1 VTKLL
6 LLLASTALA
15 LALGEAIAR
24 VVDPD
29 WRLFSPPICFRPDLF
44 EQTPWG
50 YRLHPGRTL
59 RLRPPA
65 PDLVVSNAQ
74 GFRGTRDVGEAD
86 PRPRIVVL
94 GDSMAFGGGVAEA
107 ERFTERLEAVEPG
120 WRVENLGMIGYGPDL
135 MLRALEAVGLGAR
148 PAMVVMAMYADDPRR
163 VAPLYAGVGFPIPR
177 YVVREGRLETIA
189 YPEPH
194 PWEHLRL
201 VQGLS
206 YARWRYTG
214 AARPVTGAV
223 LDRWRAL
230 AAEHGAVPAL
240 VFVPRAR
247 DGFDDRGW
255 RGWLAAWAAAARVPF
270 LDLTDALRARGRELY
285 LPADTHWSTAGH
297 AVVADALRPFVAREL
312 LGRAA
317 TREQA
322 DELAGEGDAD
332 PDEER
337 VADAHQ
343 VQHLAEVG
351 QLHLAQSLHD
361 VPADERA
368 VEEGERQ

>member
-6 LLLASTALA
+6 LLVASTAFA
-15 LALGEAIAR
+15 LALGEMIAR
-24 VVDPD
+24 VVDPE

-44 EQTPWG
+44 EQTKWG

-65 PDLVVSNAQ
+65 PDVVVSNGQ
-74 GFRGTRDVGEAD
+74 GFRGARDLGEPD
-86 PRPRIVVL
+86 GRPRLVVL
-94 GDSMAFGGGVAEA
+94 GDSMTFGGGVAEP
-107 ERFTERLEAVEPG
+107 ERFTERLEAAEPG

-148 PAMVVMAMYADDPRR
+148 PAMVVMALYADDPRR
-163 VAPLYAGVGFPIPR
+163 VAPLYAGVGFAIPR
-177 YVVREGRLETIA
+177 YVVRAGRLETIP
-189 YPEPH
+189 YPEPR
-194 PWEHLRL
+194 PWERLRL

-223 LDRWRAL
+223 LERWRAL
-230 AAEHGAVPAL
+230 AAEQGAVPAL

-247 DGFDDRGW
+247 DGFDDRRW
-255 RGWLAAWAAAARVPF
+255 RGWLAAWAAAAHVPF
-270 LDLTDALRARGRELY
+270 LDLTDALRAHGPELY
-285 LPADTHWSTAGH
+285 LPADTHWSAAGH

-317 TREQA
+317 AREQA
-322 DELAGEGDAD
+322 DELARERDAD
-332 PDEER
+332 PQEQR
-337 VADAHQ
+337 IPDAHQ

-351 QLHLAQSLHD
+351 QLHLTQPLHD

>member
-1 VTKLL
+1 MTKLL
-6 LLLASTALA
+6 LLVASTALA
-15 LALGEAIAR
+15 LALGEVLAR
-24 VVDPD
+24 AVDPE

-65 PDLVVSNAQ
+65 ADLVVSNAQ
-74 GFRGTRDVGEAD
+74 GFRGTRDLGEAD

-94 GDSMAFGGGVAEA
+94 GDSMTFGGGVAEA
-107 ERFTERLEAVEPG
+107 ERFTERLEAAEPG

-148 PAMVVMAMYADDPRR
+148 PAVVVMVMYADDPRR
-163 VAPLYAGVGFPIPR
+163 VAPLYAGVGFAIPR
-177 YVVREGRLETIA
+177 YVVRAGRLETQP
-189 YPEPH
+189 YPEPR

-230 AAEHGAVPAL
+230 AAEHGAVSAL

-247 DGFDDRGW
+247 DGFDDRRW

-270 LDLTDALRARGRELY
+270 LDLTDALRARGPELY
-285 LPADTHWSTAGH
+285 LPADSHWSAAGH

-317 TREQA
+317 AREQA
-322 DELAGEGDAD
+322 DDLARERDAD
-332 PDEER
+332 PEEER
-337 VADAHQ
+337 IADAHQ
-343 VQHLAEVG
+343 VQHLPEVG
-351 QLHLAQSLHD
+351 ELHLAEPLHD
-361 VPADERA
+361 IPADERA
-368 VEEGERQ
+368 VDERQRQ